1 MRRQLVIGN
10 WKMNGSSAS
19 NTALLSALQAGLGE
33 TDASLAT
40 IAVCVPSVYLSA
52 VKTQVQNSP
61 IKVGA
66 QNLSQY
72 EQGAYTGE
80 VSASMLAEL
89 NTDYVLVGHSERRS
103 LFGESSEVVAEKF
116 EAALKSGLTPILCV
130 GETLE
135 EREAGK
141 TMSVVSAQLKAVI
154 DRVALNE
161 ETQYIIAYEPVW
173 AIGTG
178 LTATPEQAQDVH
190 RGIRDLLQNSVSQ
203 ACADRVAILYGGSVS
218 AASAQ
223 ALFAQADIDGG
234 LVGGASLKAE
244 DFLAIWR
251 AASNT

>member
-10 WKMNGSSAS
+10 WKMNGDGAS
-19 NTALLSALQAGLGE
+19 NTALLSALIEGLGE
-33 TDASLAT
+33 TDASAAA

-52 VKTQVQNSP
+52 VKAQVLSSP

-66 QNLSQY
+66 QNLSQHG
-72 EQGAYTGE
+72 QGAYTGE
-80 VSASMLAEL
+80 VSANMLTDL
-89 NTDYVLVGHSERRS
+89 NTDYALVGHSERRS

-116 EAALKSGLTPILCV
+116 AAALDSGLTPILCV

-135 EREAGK
+135 ERETGK
-141 TMSVVSAQLKAVI
+141 TLSVVSAQLKAVI

-161 ETQYIIAYEPVW
+161 ETDFIIAYEPVW

-190 RGIRDLLQNSVSQ
+190 RNIRELLAGSVDK

-218 AASAQ
+218 TASAQ

-234 LVGGASLKAE
+234 LVGGASLQAE
-244 DFLAIWR
+244 DFLAIWH
-251 AASNT
+251 AASNS